1 MNGVKNKVASGNIG
15 KEKRKKPYPPNF
27 NKIPANT
34 TEPAVGAST
43 CASGNQIWTGTI
55 GIFDAKEAKKVN
67 HKIIWV

>member
-43 CASGNQIWTGTI
+43 CASGNQI
-55 GIFDAKEAKKVN
+55 
-67 HKIIWV
+67 